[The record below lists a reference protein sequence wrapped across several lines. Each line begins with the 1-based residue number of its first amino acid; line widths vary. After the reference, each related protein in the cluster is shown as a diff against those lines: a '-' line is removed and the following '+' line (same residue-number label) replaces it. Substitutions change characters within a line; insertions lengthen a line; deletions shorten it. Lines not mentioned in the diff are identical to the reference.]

1 MPVLRPSAS
10 DYTSF
15 VRNASVLTTNGKV
28 VKSTVTNVNVSIA
41 AIVATASKVSAT
53 SAPKTSILAAPGITS
68 RGTHKGD

>member
-15 VRNASVLTTNGKV
+15 VRNGSVLTTNGKV
-28 VKSTVTNVNVSIA
+28 VKTTVTNVNVSIA
-41 AIVATASKVSAT
+41 AIVATASKVAAT
-53 SAPKTSILAAPGITS
+53 SAPKTSIVSESVKQS